1 MAQLSDGKLTY
12 YKWSCW
18 TVQLWSSSVVK
29 GRAEEQNVQEQP
41 LRSGIQQVHI
51 IHEYLT
57 KEHDLIHQT
66 PMSALQDS
74 IHTFTYLIIQTDNYM
89 SRVTIIWA
97 AEIFLVES
105 VGVWAVT
112 VSVRACLRYSPVV
125 RLMLRL
131 TQRQTLLSTSL
142 CTDCTQ
148 CVCQ

>member
-1 MAQLSDGKLTY
+1 MAY
-12 YKWSCW
+12 YKQSGW

-29 GRAEEQNVQEQP
+29 RRAKCTRTTHCDTASSHHP
-41 LRSGIQQVHI
+41 WIS
-51 IHEYLT
+51 LT
-57 KEHDLIHQT
+57 KEHDLKHQT
-66 PMSALQDS
+66 PMSALKDS
-74 IHTFTYLIIQTDNYM
+74 IHTFTYLIIQKDNYM

-131 TQRQTLLSTSL
+131 TQRQTLLSTNRYIIGL
-142 CTDCTQ
+142 HCTYSNQ
-148 CVCQ
+148 HSSVCQ

>member
-89 SRVTIIWA
+89 SRVTIIW
-97 AEIFLVES
+97 
-105 VGVWAVT
+105 
-112 VSVRACLRYSPVV
+112 
-125 RLMLRL
+125 
-131 TQRQTLLSTSL
+131 
-142 CTDCTQ
+142 
-148 CVCQ
+148 